1 MIKSIISKF
10 SLLLLALSSS
20 VMAAPTVAD
29 LDWMTGAWAGPVGP
43 GVTLE
48 ENWIQATDAS
58 IASLVRI
65 SGNGSTS
72 MIELIVIEEENDS
85 LVLRVKQWDPGFKP
99 RTETP
104 QTMTLVS
111 VEENRVEFK
120 PTAPVGFKSLAYSR
134 PTPDTFVIDLV
145 TAEGKAVKIPL
156 QAR

>member
-1 MIKSIISKF
+1 M
-10 SLLLLALSSS
+10 
-20 VMAAPTVAD
+20 
-29 LDWMTGAWAGPVGP
+29 GP

-48 ENWIQATDAS
+48 ENWIEATDSS

-99 RTETP
+99 RTELP

-111 VEENRVEFK
+111 VQENRVEFK
-120 PTAPVGFKSLAYSR
+120 PTAAVGFKSLAYSR
-134 PTPDTFVIDLV
+134 PTPDTFVIELI
-145 TAEGKAVKIPL
+145 TAEGNPVKIPL
-156 QAR
+156 KAR

>member
-1 MIKSIISKF
+1 MIKRVISMF
-10 SLLLLALSSS
+10 SLLLLLSSS
-20 VMAAPTVAD
+20 VMAAPTIED
-29 LDWMTGAWAGPVGP
+29 LGWMTGAWAGSVGP

-58 IASLVRI
+58 IASLVRL

-85 LVLRVKQWDPGFKP
+85 LVLRVKQWDAGFKP
-99 RTETP
+99 RTELP

>member
-1 MIKSIISKF
+1 MIKSIISRF
-10 SLLLLALSSS
+10 SLLLLVFSGAA
-20 VMAAPTVAD
+20 MAGPSIKDVS
-29 LDWMTGAWAGPVGP
+29 WMTGAWAGPVGP

-48 ENWIQATDAS
+48 ENWIEATDAS

-99 RTETP
+99 RTEEP

-111 VEENRVEFK
+111 VEENRIEFK

-134 PTPDTFVIDLV
+134 PAPDTFVIDLV
-145 TAEGKAVKIPL
+145 TREGNPVTIPL
-156 QAR
+156 KAR